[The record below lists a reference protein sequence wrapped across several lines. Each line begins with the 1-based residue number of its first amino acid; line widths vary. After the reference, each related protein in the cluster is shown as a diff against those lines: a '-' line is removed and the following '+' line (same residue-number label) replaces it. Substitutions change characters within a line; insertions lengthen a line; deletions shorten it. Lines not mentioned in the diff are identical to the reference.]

1 MRPIWKDI
9 EVNLSSYLS
18 NGNVDY
24 VLKADGTQFYTGVAY
39 ANNAGQCSVRINEVV
54 SDYLGRW
61 WNTFEQTTAFTTTFL
76 LQPNIAP
83 AISLYVG
90 STQVFSDSVAIDWS
104 YDLGFS
110 LPNGVPACP
119 VNGRIDPRMPLMQTT
134 YKGGNITA
142 DLYAITGDFYVGDY
156 NNDYSG
162 ANIHDTHTFAV
173 GAGNKADLC
182 IKPQD
187 VASHQWIVLQGL
199 TYKVVTACHRFAL
212 YYVNAYGGLDFLLM
226 EGLCSEHDSLTRY
239 VHKQKA
245 SNAYPCYRGKKEY
258 ANEIVKKYTLRTDL
272 LTDEQAAR
280 MFHLVESTDVY
291 LYDMQGLTPGS
302 AVTPALVMK
311 PVVITNTS
319 HEYKTYKGEGRK
331 MVQYTIEV
339 EYAQDRYRKGQ

>member
-61 WNTFEQTTAFTTTFL
+61 WNAFEQTTAFTTTFL

-199 TYKVVTACHRFAL
+199 TYKVV
-212 YYVNAYGGLDFLLM
+212 
-226 EGLCSEHDSLTRY
+226 